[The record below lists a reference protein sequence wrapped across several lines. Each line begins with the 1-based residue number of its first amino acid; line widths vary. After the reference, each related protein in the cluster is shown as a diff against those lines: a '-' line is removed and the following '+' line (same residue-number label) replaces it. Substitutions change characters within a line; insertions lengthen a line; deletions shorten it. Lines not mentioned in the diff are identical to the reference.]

1 MAAFNGEVIM
11 YRKQLRFQK
20 LICLLCVIAA
30 AVTFVYSLGILT
42 DIYDGLSLATNPKKP
57 TDDGKVAGSTIYF
70 RMQPFN
76 STFVNLSLGLILLA
90 VLLFILNTHVRRRYY
105 IGNYISTVL
114 YSASAVALTVWSHIR
129 IEAFKHEYLTTVD
142 FEALKE
148 LCEMKNKPFIKSTTM
163 LDLHYAV
170 AVILIL
176 AAAALVF
183 NMVWKIKLMKAEKAL
198 LTAGE
203 EVKA

>member
-1 MAAFNGEVIM
+1 M

-30 AVTFVYSLGILT
+30 AITFVYALGILT
-42 DIYDGLSLATNPKKP
+42 DIFDGLSLATDPKKP
-57 TDDGKVAGSTIYF
+57 DNDGRVAGSTIYF

-76 STFVNLSLGLILLA
+76 ATFVNLSLVLILLA
-90 VLLFILNTHVRRRYY
+90 ALLFLMNTHVRRKYY
-105 IGNYISTVL
+105 IGNYVSTVL
-114 YSASAVALTVWSHIR
+114 YSVSAVALMIWSHLK
-129 IEAFKHEYLTTVD
+129 IEAFKIEYLTKVD

-148 LCEMKNKPFIKSTTM
+148 LCELKNKPFIKSTTM

-170 AVILIL
+170 AVIVLI
-176 AAAALVF
+176 AAAGLVA

-203 EVKA
+203 EAKV

>member
-1 MAAFNGEVIM
+1 M